1 MCIRCTSPARMAVRV
16 ADMDQAGVSS
26 GRDPADVGGARERRW
41 PRQPLPPLT
50 RSSPPHTRSSKQVL
64 HGRCSV
70 VGVDGRGLRG
80 SFAEHR
86 EQHLVPSGMASC
98 FAAVAQGRLQPSPRR
113 AGPSAA
119 DNAAAVTVVYAAVN
133 IAQYIAGIRAAQR
146 PRRRAARSPPFHW
159 QRTRRD
165 QVSVSSSLRVCM
177 DGGSVDC
184 DPV

>member
-86 EQHLVPSGMASC
+86 EQHRVPSGMASC

-113 AGPSAA
+113 AGPPAA

-146 PRRRAARSPPFHW
+146 PRRRAARLSFHQ
-159 QRTRRD
+159 QRTCRN

-177 DGGSVDC
+177 DGGVDC